1 MTEQI
6 YASNTPTIDI
16 HIVMGTGSP
25 TDPHIDASIP
35 LDTKSS
41 EFVRDTLLPTM
52 ETLRSYV
59 DEAEMLTS
67 QSDWPF
73 PSYGQLLFSV
83 S

>member
-41 EFVRDTLLPTM
+41 EFVRFRATEADKEIMATEVINLLK
-52 ETLRSYV
+52 RWAGKK
-59 DEAEMLTS
+59 D
-67 QSDWPF
+67 D
-73 PSYGQLLFSV
+73 
-83 S
+83 